1 MRPSVAIG
9 HMAGKLA
16 SVLYECLKTQ
26 TLYDETKHR
35 KQMGLPVRDDTAAG
49 IVIEVPDAEIDT
61 PEVSSEPPS
70 LP

>member
-1 MRPSVAIG
+1 
-9 HMAGKLA
+9 MAGKLA

-35 KQMGLPVRDDTAAG
+35 KQMGLPVGDDTTSSV
-49 IVIEVPDAEIDT
+49 VIELTEAEIDI
-61 PEVSSEPPS
+61 PEVSSEPLS